1 MNGQGGGL
9 APASLAPVLSRGVAR
24 AFHEFGYA
32 SLTEFTLRSGRRVD
46 VIAVDPGGTIAIVEI
61 KSSVEDFRADRKW
74 HEYLDFC
81 DQFFFAVPAEFPHGI
96 LPEDCGLLVADAY
109 GAEVLREAPLY
120 KLNAARRRAQILRF
134 AQAAAQRLARFT
146 DPDGS
151 GRPRQGMNAGTRL
164 W

>member
-1 MNGQGGGL
+1 MSDPHDDLAPGSL
-9 APASLAPVLSRGVAR
+9 APALARGIIR
-24 AFHEFGYA
+24 TFHELGYA

-46 VIAVDPGGTIAIVEI
+46 VIAVDPAGTIAIIEI

-74 HEYLDFC
+74 HEYLEFC
-81 DQFFFAVPAEFPHGI
+81 DHFFFAVPEDFPREI
-96 LPEDCGLLVADAY
+96 LPEDCGLLVADPY
-109 GAEVLREAPLY
+109 GAAVLREAPLF

-134 AQAAAQRLARFT
+134 AQTAAQRLARFT

-151 GRPRQGMNAGTRL
+151 GRPRQGTNAGTRP